1 MEAKLSLINTCLSLA
16 CWFLRKGNCHNW
28 ELPQKSIFMHLI
40 FQRNFKTNVA
50 ALRIK
55 ICFVYIL
62 GLIRLQQLFQAVNI
76 GEITLDIDVKRVT
89 DTYDAYI
96 MLKDLHL
103 KEDKENQRVFLDLA
117 TKKAEEIIVR
127 IVSSAYRS
135 K

>member
-1 MEAKLSLINTCLSLA
+1 MC
-16 CWFLRKGNCHNW
+16 
-28 ELPQKSIFMHLI
+28 IFI
-40 FQRNFKTNVA
+40 P
-50 ALRIK
+50 
-55 ICFVYIL
+55 

-89 DTYDAYI
+89 DIYDAYY

-127 IVSSAYRS
+127 IVSSNNF
-135 K
+135 